1 MISQNVMDGCGR
13 NLVDE
18 LGRKVNRTSQLDFG
32 VGPDADPAYKW
43 DTKRKLLSLLEVC
56 ALPSA
61 NERLRS
67 LEEVE
72 KEIASILQ
80 NAGFAIQELAK
91 DKPVERQLERF
102 YAQFHSSL
110 SRVETELTGHI
121 RYLTQVTTG
130 QPHEGS
136 SNAPRKDA
144 LMAMHRVE
152 HTRIKLGE
160 LAQLCEQS
168 LGPAPP

>member
-1 MISQNVMDGCGR
+1 MTGCCC
-13 NLVDE
+13 LIVCVF
-18 LGRKVNRTSQLDFG
+18 LQMT
-32 VGPDADPAYKW
+32 AYG
-43 DTKRKLLSLLEVC
+43 T
-56 ALPSA
+56 A

-72 KEIASILQ
+72 KEIANVLQ
-80 NAGFAIQELAK
+80 NGGFAIQELAK

-102 YAQFHSSL
+102 YTQFHSSL
-110 SRVETELTGHI
+110 IRVEAELTGHI

-136 SNAPRKDA
+136 SYAPRKDA

-160 LAQLCEQS
+160 LARLCEQS